1 MNNNCILDKTN
12 YVKIPQ
18 NKDKYF
24 KIEKSKEWSNS
35 IDVLTWK
42 EEIDILN
49 LFLIIKSY
57 IRNMEFYCYKM
68 CVIILKKE
76 SKDTIITENMMLNYF
91 TKINYW
97 EFEAWFID
105 RLHNDLKYV
114 TEKEDLYG
122 FRIVFQ
128 SKIIEGLN
136 KKYNEDVLEILKP
149 AYPWKKEIL
158 DTYKIDLAEI
168 ELIKKENEELH
179 KENNNN
185 RNIIKN
191 LIKELENYKKPS
203 KD

>member
-1 MNNNCILDKTN
+1 MNNNCLLDKTN

-76 SKDTIITENMMLNYF
+76 LKDTIITENMMLNYF
-91 TKINYW
+91 IKINYW

-114 TEKEDLYG
+114 AQKEDLYG

-149 AYPWKKEIL
+149 AYPWKKEIV
-158 DTYKIDLAEI
+158 DTYKIQLAEI
-168 ELIKKENEELH
+168 DLIKKENKELH
-179 KENNNN
+179 KQNNNN
-185 RNIIKN
+185 KNIIKN
-191 LIKELENYKKPS
+191 LIKELENYKKSS

>member
-1 MNNNCILDKTN
+1 MNNNCILDKKS
-12 YVKIPQ
+12 YIKIPQ
-18 NKDKYF
+18 NKNRYF
-24 KIEKSKEWSNS
+24 KIEKSKEWSNC

-42 EEIDILN
+42 EEVDILN

-57 IRNMEFYCYKM
+57 IKNMEFYCYKM

-76 SKDTIITENMMLNYF
+76 LKDTIITENMMLNYF
-91 TKINYW
+91 IKINYW
-97 EFEAWFID
+97 EFETWFMD

-158 DTYKIDLAEI
+158 DTYKIELAEI
-168 ELIKKENEELH
+168 ELIKKENEKLK

-185 RNIIKN
+185 RDIIKN
-191 LIKELENYKKPS
+191 LIKELGNFKKS
-203 KD
+203 SNN